1 MAKIVINIPDFLYKQ
16 ILKKHVSKATIARVF
31 QNGIV
36 LPKRHGRL
44 IDGDA
49 LKEKMLGTMR
59 YFYIKYDIDEAPTI
73 IEADNEFHS
82 LCYECKRRKR
92 WQ

>member
-1 MAKIVINIPDFLYKQ
+1 MQIVINIPDEEYEEIMCDEACGLNP
-16 ILKKHVSKATIARVF
+16 LTRAIA
-31 QNGIV
+31 QGTV
-36 LPKRHGRL
+36 LPKGHGRL
-44 IDGDA
+44 IDGDT
-49 LKEKMLGTMR
+49 LKEKMLGTQR